1 MKWIIG
7 GYCNEGTSNDRF
19 HCRSF
24 RWSIPKKEPELGET
38 WKFLIDNEKK
48 WCSSW
53 DNLNN
58 PRRAQVKLYTQVRI
72 QSNKHSAEYKA
83 LLVGLQL
90 AKEMHNERVKIK
102 CVSQLVVNQVNRQFS
117 AKDKIMDTY
126 LIEVMSL
133 LQYIDKFTFRD
144 KKMGMLMLCL
154 NWQVQ

>member
-1 MKWIIG
+1 M
-7 GYCNEGTSNDRF
+7 
-19 HCRSF
+19 
-24 RWSIPKKEPELGET
+24 
-38 WKFLIDNEKK
+38 
-48 WCSSW
+48 
-53 DNLNN
+53 
-58 PRRAQVKLYTQVRI
+58 YTQVRI